1 MIRSRRLAG
10 TLLVLYVL
18 AAAVI
23 VLSPSSELP
32 SDAARA
38 IWRVLRDLGAPS
50 WVDKDAVEV
59 VTNVLLFVPLSYL
72 GATFR
77 PHWGWWHWL
86 VAGFAVT
93 FVVELVQAVFLPDR
107 TPDPVD
113 MVANTV
119 GALVGYWLSLIERPA
134 RRRRRGR

>member
-1 MIRSRRLAG
+1 MIRSRRVAG
-10 TLLVLYVL
+10 TLLVLYLV

-38 IWRVLRDLGAPS
+38 IWRVLRDLGAPT

-72 GATFR
+72 GSTFR
-77 PHWGWWHWL
+77 PHWGWWRWL
-86 VAGFAVT
+86 AAGFALT
-93 FVVELVQAVFLPDR
+93 FAIELVQAMFLPGR
-107 TPDPVD
+107 TPDAVD

-119 GALVGYWLSLIERPA
+119 GALVGYWLSLIELPA